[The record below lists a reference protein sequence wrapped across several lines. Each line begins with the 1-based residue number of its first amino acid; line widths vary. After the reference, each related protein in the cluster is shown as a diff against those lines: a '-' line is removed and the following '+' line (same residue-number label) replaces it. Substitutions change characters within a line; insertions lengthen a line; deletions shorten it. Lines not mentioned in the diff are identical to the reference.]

1 MSQIAIL
8 KDTLRGHIS
17 VVDSVAFHPTALLL
31 ATGSGDNT
39 AKLWRF
45 SPDGSTV
52 RCVATLEGHEDA
64 VISVAFHPRANLL
77 ATGSFDTTAKLW
89 LFSPDGSTVRCIA
102 TLEGHRDWV
111 NSVAF
116 DPTGTIL
123 ATGSF
128 DTTAKLWRFSPDGST
143 ARCVATLEGHSEY
156 VLSVAFHLTANLLA
170 TGSDDNTA
178 KLWELNI
185 QNIQN
190 QIVPPILSSVGSSV
204 VQLMQQRNIDRRPVS
219 QQIPFAF
226 AGSSDITIVPSLS
239 GKTIRIPERLNPKIN
254 SNNKSCLSFKP
265 LYDQIM
271 HIDLNGYFRFEFE
284 GQNAVDLTGLT
295 RIVLDK
301 LLPVYTHKFFE
312 KPVDKD
318 FIILKGD
325 ADIDELFHDTQQ
337 IIKLAKAAHSQILLR
352 INPEFLRLLLS
363 LNPTQ
368 SIAGNQNFNSLYAN
382 LKAKIAEVEE
392 WGMNMSNYLL
402 KNERD
407 RKLPIQSFENIN
419 INDLTEEI
427 QAEIILRKKLFDFG
441 LTSWIQYENFS
452 LFIKTFWN
460 RSNENKITVTR
471 GGQQVKL
478 DLFTFEIKFDIPSF
492 TSRLLIK
499 RNETILDFSNTSKL
513 PYAEYP
519 ALRALIQYITD
530 TSPNGDENRQ
540 IFTKYAT
547 GSEYSPDIIKI
558 ILTNT
563 TMRPDLYNGSSL
575 YGHSCDS
582 RVDLFMAPSN
592 YKGTINQNM
601 INIAFR
607 NTISGLRVSER

>member
-89 LFSPDGSTVRCIA
+89 RFSPDGSTVRCIA

-116 DPTGTIL
+116 HP
-123 ATGSF
+123 
-128 DTTAKLWRFSPDGST
+128 
-143 ARCVATLEGHSEY
+143 
-156 VLSVAFHLTANLLA
+156 TANLLA
-170 TGSDDNTA
+170 TGSDDNAA

-219 QQIPFAF
+219 QQRPSAS

-301 LLPVYTHKFFE
+301 LLPVYTHKFFV

-407 RKLPIQSFENIN
+407 RNLPIQSFGNIN
-419 INDLTEEI
+419 KLTREI

-441 LTSWIQYENFS
+441 LTSWIQYENFD

-499 RNETILDFSNTSKL
+499 RNETILDNISKL

-582 RVDLFMAPSN
+582 RVDLFMAPSD

-601 INIAFR
+601 INIAFK